1 MDAKK
6 RKKLE
11 EQLRQLFAQ
20 ADQSTDPKRPI
31 TESKPSVIRV
41 IRRRK
46 GVPDMQIA

>member
-1 MDAKK
+1 MDEKK

-20 ADQSTDPKRPI
+20 ADLSADPKRPV
-31 TESKPSVIRV
+31 TESRPSGVRV

-46 GVPDMQIA
+46 GAPDMQIA